1 VSSADNMKTGP
12 CTILLDGTSV
22 GYTEGDVTFSDG
34 LQTRE
39 RKHAQAGENI
49 VDLIV
54 TGHQPTVS
62 FRVAEITLAN
72 MQAIYPDVTTVTNA
86 MYFGKT
92 PGDKAGD
99 SAVRLVLRPIKSTGS
114 AEDIVLF
121 KAVIQERAE
130 VGFNTENDRIHE
142 VTMMGLYD
150 DTRTDGK
157 RIGFITVPTG
167 T

>member
-1 VSSADNMKTGP
+1 MSSAANMKTGP
-12 CTILLDGTSV
+12 CYILLDGTSV
-22 GYTEGDVTFSDG
+22 GYTEGDVSFSDG

-49 VDLIV
+49 VDLVV
-54 TGHQPTVS
+54 TGHQPTVK

-72 MQAIYPDVTTVTNA
+72 MQAIYPEAATVSNA
-86 MYFGKT
+86 MYFGKS

-99 SAVRLVLRPIKSTGS
+99 NAKRLVLRPIKAGDDS
-114 AEDIVLF
+114 EDIVLF
-121 KAVIQERAE
+121 KAVIKERAE

-142 VTMMGLYD
+142 VTMLGLYD
-150 DTRTDGK
+150 DTRDDGK
-157 RIGFITVPTG
+157 RIGFITAPTG